1 MKIVGLGLV
10 FCILAAAQDH
20 GRGGERGGSR
30 PEVGGGHI
38 PPTGPPPARMQQT
51 PRSPESARP
60 QAERDTNRHEGGGGG
75 NRFSA
80 ERQGHP
86 DAPHVDARNNA
97 WIGHEGGRDDAR
109 FHLNRPWEHGRFE
122 AGFGPRHVFRLAGGG
137 PSRFWFDNYYWS
149 VAPFDLYITEGWNWN
164 GDDVVI
170 YEDPDHPGWYLAYNP
185 RLGTYA
191 HVEYLGH

>member
-1 MKIVGLGLV
+1 MKLVGLGLV
-10 FCILAAAQDH
+10 FCVLAAAQEH
-20 GRGGERGGSR
+20 GRAGERGGSR

-38 PPTGPPPARMQQT
+38 PPHGPPPARTQQAPRT
-51 PRSPESARP
+51 PEGPRP
-60 QAERDTNRHEGGGGG
+60 EGGREP

-97 WIGHEGGRDDAR
+97 WVGHEGGRGDVHYRLD
-109 FHLNRPWEHGRFE
+109 RPWEHGHFDG
-122 AGFGPRHVFRLAGGG
+122 GFGPRHVFRLAGGG
-137 PSRFWFDNYYWS
+137 PSRFWFNNFYWS
-149 VAPFDLYITEGWNWN
+149 VAPYDLYIADGWNWS

-170 YEDPDHPGWYLAYNP
+170 YDDPDHPGWYLAYNP